1 MKRFFEALQNMFRI
15 PDLRNRVL
23 FTIALLG
30 VYRIGAHIP
39 TPGINA
45 DVLNQMFNQ
54 AQGSV
59 LGIFDLFSGG
69 SFRKLTIFALGIMPY
84 ITASIILQL
93 MQVVFPYLER
103 LQKEG
108 ELGRRK
114 ITQYTRYLTIVLS
127 IVQSSTIASTL
138 QAQTY
143 GGQALVYHPGLA
155 FWLMTVLTLT
165 TGSAFIMWLGEQI
178 SERGIGNGMSLI
190 IFVGIVVGLPRAV
203 FDLYEKVKIGAW
215 GGTVLTPFFTILLLA
230 LMIGVVAFIV
240 LVEGGQRRIP
250 VQYAKRVVGRRVMG
264 GQSSYLPLRVNSG
277 GVIPPIFASSL
288 LAFPATIALMFGAKY
303 AFIKD
308 FANAVRWGEP
318 LYTVL
323 YVTMILLFAFFYV
336 GIVFNPTELADN
348 MRKNGGFIPGIRPGR
363 TTSEYVSRILKR
375 LTLIGAIYLA
385 LVCLLPEWMIA
396 GIHLNH
402 LPVLLG
408 GNWFDRHF
416 PQWILNGLGV
426 QFYFGGTSLLIV
438 VGVAMDTVQQLEAQ
452 LVMRNYEGFAR
463 KGRLR
468 GRR

>member
-1 MKRFFEALQNMFRI
+1 MERFFQAVSNLFRI
-15 PDLRNRVL
+15 EDLRKRL
-23 FTIALLG
+23 FFTLALLA

-39 TPGINA
+39 TPGINTK
-45 DVLNQMFNQ
+45 VLETLFQ
-54 AQGSV
+54 QGQNSV

-69 SFRKLTIFALGIMPY
+69 NFRRLTIFALGIMPY
-84 ITASIILQL
+84 ITSSIILQL
-93 MQVVFPYLER
+93 MTVVFPYLER

-114 ITQYTRYLTIVLS
+114 ITQYTRYLTIALS
-127 IVQSSTIASTL
+127 IVQSLTIASAL
-138 QAQTY
+138 QSQSFS
-143 GGQALVYHPGLA
+143 GQSLVYHPG
-155 FWLMTVLTLT
+155 FSFILMTILTLT

-203 FDLYEKVKIGAW
+203 LNLYELAKTGAW
-215 GGTVLTPFFTILLLA
+215 GPFTPLALILLVG
-230 LMIGVVAFIV
+230 LMIAVVAFIV
-240 LVEGGQRRIP
+240 FVEGAQRRIP

-288 LAFPATIALMFGAKY
+288 LAFPPTVGLI
-303 AFIKD
+303 
-308 FANAVRWGEP
+308 FANRYKFINDLVGWLRWGEP
-318 LYTVL
+318 LYTVIYITL
-323 YVTMILLFAFFYV
+323 ILLFAFFYI

-363 TTSEYVSRILKR
+363 TTSEHVSKILKR
-375 LTLIGAIYLA
+375 LTFIGAVYLA

-396 GIHLNH
+396 GIHLDH
-402 LPVLLG
+402 LPG
-408 GNWFDRHF
+408 AIGSWFDRHF
-416 PQWILNGLGV
+416 PVWFLKGLGV

-438 VGVAMDTVQQLEAQ
+438 VGVAMDFVQQLEAQ

>member
-1 MKRFFEALQNMFRI
+1 
-15 PDLRNRVL
+15 
-23 FTIALLG
+23 
-30 VYRIGAHIP
+30 
-39 TPGINA
+39 
-45 DVLNQMFNQ
+45 
-54 AQGSV
+54 
-59 LGIFDLFSGG
+59 
-69 SFRKLTIFALGIMPY
+69 MPY

-127 IVQSSTIASTL
+127 IIQSFTIATTL
-138 QAQTY
+138 QATNLS
-143 GGQALVYHPGLA
+143 GQSLVYHPG
-155 FWLMTVLTLT
+155 FGFTLMTILTLT

-203 FDLYEKVKIGAW
+203 DDLITKARTAAW
-215 GGTVLTPFFTILLLA
+215 GPFTGLA
-230 LMIGVVAFIV
+230 LIFLVALMVAVVAFIV
-240 LVEGGQRRIP
+240 FVEGGQRRIP

-288 LAFPATIALMFGAKY
+288 LAFPATAALMLGTRW
-303 AFIKD
+303 AFLNTIKERL
-308 FANAVRWGEP
+308 AWGEP
-318 LYTVL
+318 LYTVV
-323 YVTMILLFAFFYV
+323 YITMILLFSFFYV

-363 TTSEYVSRILKR
+363 NTSEHVSKILKR
-375 LTLIGAIYLA
+375 LTFIGAVYLA
-385 LVCLLPEWMIA
+385 IVCLLPEWMIA
-396 GIHLNH
+396 GIHLDH
-402 LPVLLG
+402 LG
-408 GNWFDRHF
+408 WGIGSWFDRHF
-416 PQWILNGLGV
+416 PVWFLKGLGV

>member
-1 MKRFFEALQNMFRI
+1 MNRAIEAVRNMFRI
-15 PDLRNRVL
+15 EDLRNRVL
-23 FTIALLG
+23 FTLALLA

-39 TPGINA
+39 TPGINVTELERIFSQSA
-45 DVLNQMFNQ
+45 
-54 AQGSV
+54 GSV

-69 SFRKLTIFALGIMPY
+69 NFRRLTIFALGIMPY
-84 ITASIILQL
+84 ITSSIILQL
-93 MQVVFPYLER
+93 MTVVFPYLER

-114 ITQYTRYLTIVLS
+114 ITQYTRYLTIALAL
-127 IVQSSTIASTL
+127 IQSFSTASL
-138 QAQTY
+138 LKNQQGI
-143 GGQALVYHPGLA
+143 GGQALVYHPGWG
-155 FWLMTVLTLT
+155 FTLMTVLTLT

-203 FDLYEKVKIGAW
+203 FDLYEKFKIGAW
-215 GGTVLTPFFTILLLA
+215 GVFTPLAIILLLV
-230 LMIGVVAFIV
+230 LMVAVVAFIV

-288 LAFPATIALMFGAKY
+288 LAFPATIALVLGAKY
-303 AFIKD
+303 AFIKT
-308 FANAVRWGEP
+308 FANAVKWGEP

-323 YVTMILLFAFFYV
+323 FVTMILLFAFFYV

-363 TTSEYVSRILKR
+363 TTSEHVSKILKR
-375 LTLIGAIYLA
+375 LTFIGAIYLC
-385 LVCLLPEWMIA
+385 LVCLLPEWLIT
-396 GIHLNH
+396 GIHLDH
-402 LPVLLG
+402 LG
-408 GNWFDRHF
+408 WGIGSWFDRHF
-416 PQWILNGLGV
+416 PTWFLKGLGV

>member
-1 MKRFFEALQNMFRI
+1 MNRFIEAVKNMFRI
-15 PDLRNRVL
+15 EDLRNRVL
-23 FTIALLG
+23 FTLALLA
-30 VYRIGAHIP
+30 VYRIGAHIW
-39 TPGINA
+39 TPGIN
-45 DVLNQMFNQ
+45 VTELERLF
-54 AQGSV
+54 AQSAGSV
-59 LGIFDLFSGG
+59 LGLFDLFSGG
-69 SFRKLTIFALGIMPY
+69 NFRRLTIFALGIMPY
-84 ITASIILQL
+84 ITSSIILQL
-93 MQVVFPYLER
+93 MTVVFPYLER

-114 ITQYTRYLTIVLS
+114 ITQYTRYLTILLS
-127 IVQSSTIASTL
+127 IVQSLTIAGTL
-138 QAQTY
+138 QSQPN
-143 GGQALVYHPGLA
+143 LVYHPGLG
-155 FWLMTVLTLT
+155 FTLMTVLTLT

-190 IFVGIVVGLPRAV
+190 IFVGIVVGLPRAIV
-203 FDLYEKVKIGAW
+203 DLYEKANTRAW
-215 GGTVLTPFFTILLLA
+215 GPFTPLVLIILVA
-230 LMIGVVAFIV
+230 LMVAVVAFIV
-240 LVEGGQRRIP
+240 FVEGGQRRIP

-288 LAFPATIALMFGAKY
+288 LAFPATIALVLNHKY
-303 AFIKD
+303 AFVDTIK
-308 FANAVRWGEP
+308 AQLSWGEP
-318 LYTVL
+318 LYTMV
-323 YVTMILLFAFFYV
+323 YVTLILLFAFFYV

-363 TTSEYVSRILKR
+363 TTSEHVSKILKR
-375 LTLIGAIYLA
+375 LTFIGAVYLA

-396 GIHLNH
+396 GIHLDH
-402 LPVLLG
+402 LG
-408 GNWFDRHF
+408 WGIGSWFDRHF
-416 PQWILNGLGV
+416 PVWFLKGLGV

>member
-1 MKRFFEALQNMFRI
+1 MNRFLQALANLFRI
-15 PDLRNRVL
+15 EDLRKRVL
-23 FTIALLG
+23 FTLALLA

-39 TPGINA
+39 TPGINSEL
-45 DVLNQMFNQ
+45 LNQIFAQ
-54 AQGSV
+54 AQGTA

-69 SFRKLTIFALGIMPY
+69 NFRRLTIFALGIMPY
-84 ITASIILQL
+84 ITSSIILQL
-93 MQVVFPYLER
+93 MTVVFPYLER

-127 IVQSSTIASTL
+127 VIQSLSTASLL
-138 QAQTY
+138 QSQSLNGASV
-143 GGQALVYHPGLA
+143 VYHPGWG
-155 FWLMTVLTLT
+155 FKLMTVLTLT

-190 IFVGIVVGLPRAV
+190 IFVGIVVGLPRAMV
-203 FDLYEKVKIGAW
+203 DLWEKSRTQAW
-215 GGTVLTPFFTILLLA
+215 GVFTPMAIILLLV
-230 LMIGVVAFIV
+230 LMVAVVAFIV
-240 LVEGGQRRIP
+240 LVEQGQRRIP

-264 GQSSYLPLRVNSG
+264 GQSTYLPLRVNSG

-288 LAFPATIALMFGAKY
+288 LAFPATLGLLVGSRW
-303 AFIKD
+303 AFVKD
-308 FANAVRWGEP
+308 FADKVKWGEP
-318 LYTVL
+318 LYTLL
-323 YVTMILLFAFFYV
+323 YVTLILLFAFFYV

-363 TTSEYVSRILKR
+363 NTSEYVSHILKR
-375 LTLIGAIYLA
+375 LTLIGAVYLA

-402 LPVLLG
+402 LPIWLG
-408 GNWFDRHF
+408 GSWFDRHL

-426 QFYFGGTSLLIV
+426 NFYFGGTSLLIV

-463 KGRLR
+463 KGRIR

>member
-1 MKRFFEALQNMFRI
+1 MERFFQAVSNLFRI
-15 PDLRNRVL
+15 EDLRKRL
-23 FTIALLG
+23 FFTLALLA

-39 TPGINA
+39 TPGINTK
-45 DVLNQMFNQ
+45 VLETLFQ
-54 AQGSV
+54 QGQNSV

-69 SFRKLTIFALGIMPY
+69 NFRRLTIFALGIMPY
-84 ITASIILQL
+84 ITSSIILQL
-93 MQVVFPYLER
+93 MTVVFPYLER

-127 IVQSSTIASTL
+127 IVQSFTIASAL
-138 QAQTY
+138 QSQSFS
-143 GGQALVYHPGLA
+143 GQSLVYHPG
-155 FWLMTVLTLT
+155 FGFILMTILTLT

-203 FDLYEKVKIGAW
+203 LNLYELAKTGAW
-215 GGTVLTPFFTILLLA
+215 GPFTPLALILLVA
-230 LMIGVVAFIV
+230 LMIAVVAFIV
-240 LVEGGQRRIP
+240 FVEGAQRRIP

-288 LAFPATIALMFGAKY
+288 LAFPPTVGLI
-303 AFIKD
+303 
-308 FANAVRWGEP
+308 FANLYKFINDLVSWLRWGEP
-318 LYTVL
+318 LYTVIYITL
-323 YVTMILLFAFFYV
+323 ILLFAFFYI

-363 TTSEYVSRILKR
+363 TTSEHVSKILKR
-375 LTLIGAIYLA
+375 LTFIGAVYLA

-396 GIHLNH
+396 GIHLDH
-402 LPVLLG
+402 LPGVVG
-408 GNWFDRHF
+408 SWFDRHF
-416 PQWILNGLGV
+416 PVWFLKGLGV

-438 VGVAMDTVQQLEAQ
+438 VGVAMDFVQQLEAQ

>member
-1 MKRFFEALQNMFRI
+1 MNRFFQALANLFRI
-15 PDLRNRVL
+15 EDLRKRVF
-23 FTIALLG
+23 FTLALLA

-39 TPGINA
+39 TPGINS
-45 DVLNQMFNQ
+45 DLLNQIFSQ
-54 AQGSV
+54 AQGTA

-69 SFRKLTIFALGIMPY
+69 NFRRLTIFALGIMPY
-84 ITASIILQL
+84 ITSSIILQL
-93 MQVVFPYLER
+93 MTVVFPYLER

-127 IVQSSTIASTL
+127 VIQSLSTASLL
-138 QAQTY
+138 QTQSLN
-143 GGQALVYHPGLA
+143 GVSVVYHPGIG
-155 FWLMTVLTLT
+155 FTLMTVLTLT

-190 IFVGIVVGLPRAV
+190 IFVGIVVGLPRAMGE
-203 FDLYEKVKIGAW
+203 LYETMMTGKW
-215 GGTVLTPFFTILLLA
+215 GGFTGLGLILLLV
-230 LMIGVVAFIV
+230 LMVAVVGFIV

-264 GQSSYLPLRVNSG
+264 GQSTYLPLRVNSG

-288 LAFPATIALMFGAKY
+288 LAFPATIALILGAKY
-303 AFIKD
+303 AFVKD

-323 YVTMILLFAFFYV
+323 YVTLILLFAFFYV

-363 TTSEYVSRILKR
+363 NTSEYVSKILKR
-375 LTLIGAIYLA
+375 LTLIGAVYLA
-385 LVCLLPEWMIA
+385 MVCLLPEWMIA

-402 LPVLLG
+402 LPWWLG

>member
-1 MKRFFEALQNMFRI
+1 MNRFFEAFKNLFRI

-23 FTIALLG
+23 FTLALLA

-39 TPGINA
+39 TPGINWR
-45 DVLNQMFNQ
+45 VLETIFQ
-54 AQGSV
+54 QGAGSF

-69 SFRKLTIFALGIMPY
+69 NLRRLTIFALGIMPY
-84 ITASIILQL
+84 ITSSIILQL
-93 MQVVFPYLER
+93 MTVVFPYLEK

-127 IVQSSTIASTL
+127 IIQSTTIATAL

-143 GGQALVYHPGLA
+143 GGESLVFHPGIG
-155 FWLMTVLTLT
+155 FVLMTILTLT

-190 IFVGIVVGLPRAV
+190 IFVGIVVGLPRGIL
-203 FDLYEKVKIGAW
+203 DLYEKAKTQAW
-215 GGTVLTPFFTILLLA
+215 GPFTPLALIFLVA
-230 LMIGVVAFIV
+230 LMIAVVAFIV
-240 LVEGGQRRIP
+240 YVEGGQRRIP

-288 LAFPATIALMFGAKY
+288 LAFPATAALVFGAKY
-303 AFIKD
+303 AFVKS
-308 FANAVRWGEP
+308 FAQVVAFGEP
-318 LYTVL
+318 LYNLIYVVL
-323 YVTMILLFAFFYV
+323 IILFAFFYV

-363 TTSEYVSRILKR
+363 TTSDHVSKILKR
-375 LTLIGAIYLA
+375 LTFIGAIYLA
-385 LVCLLPEWMIA
+385 IVCLLPEWLIT
-396 GIHLNH
+396 GVHLDH
-402 LPVLLG
+402 IGWGVG
-408 GNWFDRHF
+408 AWFDRHF
-416 PQWILNGLGV
+416 PVWFLKGLGV

>member
-1 MKRFFEALQNMFRI
+1 TA
-15 PDLRNRVL
+15 VL
-23 FTIALLG
+23 EEIFKQSA
-30 VYRIGAHIP
+30 
-39 TPGINA
+39 
-45 DVLNQMFNQ
+45 
-54 AQGSV
+54 GSV

-69 SFRKLTIFALGIMPY
+69 NFRRLTIFALGIMPY
-84 ITASIILQL
+84 ITSSIILQL
-93 MQVVFPYLER
+93 MTVVFPYLER

-114 ITQYTRYLTIVLS
+114 ITQYTRYLTVALS
-127 IVQSSTIASTL
+127 IIQSFSIATTL
-138 QAQTY
+138 SHATGPNNQSFVYNPGY
-143 GGQALVYHPGLA
+143 G
-155 FWLMTVLTLT
+155 FTLMTILTLT

-190 IFVGIVVGLPRAV
+190 IFVGIVVGLPRAIANL
-203 FDLYEKVKIGAW
+203 FELVKTQAW
-215 GGTVLTPFFTILLLA
+215 GQLSILVLAILLVF
-230 LMIGVVAFIV
+230 MIAVVAFIV

-288 LAFPATIALMFGAKY
+288 LAFPPTIALVMNHRYQFVDKIVDT
-303 AFIKD
+303 IK
-308 FANAVRWGEP
+308 FGEP
-318 LYTVL
+318 LYNLL
-323 YVTMILLFAFFYV
+323 YVVMIMAFAFFYI

-363 TTSEYVSRILKR
+363 NTSEYVSKILKR
-375 LTLIGAIYLA
+375 LTFVGAVYLA
-385 LVCLLPEWMIA
+385 LICLLPEWMLT
-396 GIHLNH
+396 GIHFNH
-402 LPVLLG
+402 IG
-408 GNWFDRHF
+408 WGIGAWFDRHF
-416 PQWILNGLGV
+416 PKWFLSGLGV

>member
-1 MKRFFEALQNMFRI
+1 MNRFIEAVKNMFRI
-15 PDLRNRVL
+15 EDLRNRVL
-23 FTIALLG
+23 FTLALLT

-39 TPGINA
+39 TPGINVA
-45 DVLNQMFNQ
+45 ELERIFSQS
-54 AQGSV
+54 AGSA

-69 SFRKLTIFALGIMPY
+69 NFRSMTIFALGIMPY
-84 ITASIILQL
+84 ITSSIILQL
-93 MQVVFPYLER
+93 MTVVFPYLER

-114 ITQYTRYLTIVLS
+114 ITQYTRYLTILLS
-127 IVQSSTIASTL
+127 IIQSLTIAGTL
-138 QAQTY
+138 QSQPN
-143 GGQALVYHPGLA
+143 LVYHRGPG
-155 FWLMTVLTLT
+155 FVLMTILTLT

-190 IFVGIVVGLPRAV
+190 IFVGIVVGLPRAIM
-203 FDLYEKVKIGAW
+203 DLYEKARIQAFGP
-215 GGTVLTPFFTILLLA
+215 LTLLGLLLLVI
-230 LMIGVVAFIV
+230 LMIGVIAFIV
-240 LVEGGQRRIP
+240 FVEGGQRRIP

-288 LAFPATIALMFGAKY
+288 LAFPATIALALNHKY
-303 AFIKD
+303 AFVDAIKAQIS
-308 FANAVRWGEP
+308 FGEP
-318 LYTVL
+318 LYNVIYITL
-323 YVTMILLFAFFYV
+323 IMLFAFFYI

-363 TTSEYVSRILKR
+363 TTSEHVSKILKR
-375 LTLIGAIYLA
+375 LTFIGAVYLA
-385 LVCLLPEWMIA
+385 AVCLLPEWMIA
-396 GIHLNH
+396 GIHLDH
-402 LPVLLG
+402 LG
-408 GNWFDRHF
+408 WGIGSWFDRHF
-416 PQWILNGLGV
+416 PTWFLKGLGV
-426 QFYFGGTSLLIV
+426 NFYFGGTSLLIV

>member
-1 MKRFFEALQNMFRI
+1 MNRFVEAGKNMFRI
-15 PDLRNRVL
+15 EDLRNRVL
-23 FTIALLG
+23 FTLALLA

-39 TPGINA
+39 TPGINTV
-45 DVLNQMFNQ
+45 VLGQLFDQ
-54 AQGSV
+54 SAGSV

-69 SFRKLTIFALGIMPY
+69 NFRRLTIFALGIMPY
-84 ITASIILQL
+84 ITSSIILQL
-93 MQVVFPYLER
+93 MTVVFPYLER

-114 ITQYTRYLTIVLS
+114 ITQYTRYLTICLA
-127 IVQSSTIASTL
+127 IIQSFSTASLL
-138 QAQTY
+138 QSQNS
-143 GGQALVYHPGLA
+143 GGQALVYHPGWGFKL
-155 FWLMTVLTLT
+155 LTVLTLT

-203 FDLYEKVKIGAW
+203 SDLYEKAFVTHQW
-215 GGTVLTPFFTILLLA
+215 GGFTPIYMILLVV
-230 LMIGVVAFIV
+230 LMIAVVAFIV
-240 LVEGGQRRIP
+240 FMEGGQRRIP

-288 LAFPATIALMFGAKY
+288 LAFPATIALALNHRY
-303 AFIKD
+303 AFVDTIQSYVK
-308 FANAVRWGEP
+308 WGEP
-318 LYTVL
+318 LYTLL
-323 YVTMILLFAFFYV
+323 YVALILIFSFFYI

-363 TTSEYVSRILKR
+363 TTSEHVSRILKR
-375 LTLIGAIYLA
+375 LTCIGGIYLA
-385 LVCLLPEWMIA
+385 AVCLLPEWMIA
-396 GIHLNH
+396 GIHLDH
-402 LPVLLG
+402 LG
-408 GNWFDRHF
+408 WGIGAWFDRHF
-416 PQWILNGLGV
+416 PVWFLKGLAV
-426 QFYFGGTSLLIV
+426 NFYFGGTSLLIV